1 MASGVPESIRQV
13 LQKAG
18 EASKDETV
26 VFRLKGEAGAAT
38 PSAADTTRIAH
49 SLMERIK
56 AKHGREPKKLNI
68 FENLG
73 SFVVQADPAM
83 LLHLLDQPEVAAAT
97 LNRRPDVE
105 PLRPVRKG
113 PATSKGWVEIS
124 N

>member
-1 MASGVPESIRQV
+1 MASGVSESIRQI

-18 EASKDETV
+18 DVSKDETV
-26 VFRLKGEAGAAT
+26 VFRLKGEDGAAT
-38 PSAADTTRIAH
+38 PGPADTTRIAH
-49 SLMERIK
+49 SLMERVRAI
-56 AKHGREPKKLNI
+56 HGREPKKLNI

-73 SFVVQADPAM
+73 SFVVQGDPAL

-97 LNRRPDVE
+97 LNRRPEVE
-105 PLRPVRKG
+105 QLRPVRKG